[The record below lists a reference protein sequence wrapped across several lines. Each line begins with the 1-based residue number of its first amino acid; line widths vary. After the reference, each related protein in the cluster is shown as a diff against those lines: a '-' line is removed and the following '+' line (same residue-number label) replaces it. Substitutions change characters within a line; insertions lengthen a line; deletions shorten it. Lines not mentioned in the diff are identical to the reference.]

1 MMVKVH
7 TNDQKDIKASIFF
20 FGLSIQASFRFIT
33 CKEQRA
39 MMITK
44 VENANVA

>member
-7 TNDQKDIKASIFF
+7 TSDQKGIKTSIFF
-20 FGLSIQASFRFIT
+20 LDCLYKHHFGLLLARS
-33 CKEQRA
+33 KEA